1 MHYPVS
7 PFQETLGLV
16 YFARLCDKI
25 RLYQNDEL
33 AEDYHA
39 NLGKG
44 MDLWTCQLL
53 QVEYAQLKKQ
63 VEAGASDTEVLEW
76 CFKQGTRPDTLQVSW
91 WNSYIR
97 NRGFNDDLSEKLQ
110 MRIKESGFEEKNIQT
125 FFQYIDADEER

>member
-1 MHYPVS
+1 
-7 PFQETLGLV
+7 
-16 YFARLCDKI
+16 
-25 RLYQNDEL
+25 
-33 AEDYHA
+33 
-39 NLGKG
+39 